1 MTDLKYIQDL
11 ARSAGKI
18 AMGHF
23 RNVTPALKEDR
34 SYITQADLDVQAY
47 LREALDAVYPDDGI
61 VAEENGLRKPPR
73 RGDRVWVIDPI
84 DGTAAFSAGLP
95 IWGVSIA
102 LVAAGKPIGGVF
114 YIPTVDDL
122 FYTGDDGRVYRNN
135 RPVRLPAYRS
145 FHSETS
151 LLIAS
156 RLHRHYTLSRDYPGK
171 LRNLGS
177 TVAHLAYVATG
188 SAEAALVEPVYV
200 WDIAA
205 GMAMLQANGGTVV
218 YIDGTSV
225 DLIPLLDGTRMPR
238 PMLGGRAEA
247 IAAFQELITYHGS
260 DR

>member
-1 MTDLKYIQDL
+1 MIDIEHIQDL
-11 ARSAGKI
+11 AQSAGKI
-18 AMGHF
+18 AMSHF
-23 RNVTPALKEDR
+23 RNVTPAWKEDR

-47 LREALDAVYPDDGI
+47 LRDALDAAYPDDGI

-73 RGDRVWVIDPI
+73 RGDRIWVIDPI
-84 DGTAAFSAGLP
+84 DGTASFSVGLP

-102 LVAAGKPIGGVF
+102 LVEGGRPTAGVF
-114 YIPTVDDL
+114 YIPTVGDL
-122 FYTGDDGRVYRNN
+122 FHTGSDGLVYRNDH
-135 RPVRLPAYRS
+135 PLRLRAPGP
-145 FHSETS
+145 FHGETS

-205 GMAMLQANGGTVV
+205 GMAMLEANGGVLV
-218 YIDGTSV
+218 YIDGTPF
-225 DLIPLLDGTRMPR
+225 DLAALLDGTRMPL
-238 PMLGGRAEA
+238 PMLAGTPEA
-247 IAAFQELITYHGS
+247 VVAFRELITYLPGN
-260 DR
+260 